1 MQTRLG
7 RYERQAEIARGAVG
21 AVWRAVDRQTGD
33 HVAIKFL
40 RPEAALQAD
49 LVDGFAAEAEILAGI
64 DHPGVVKLREFVLE
78 DGEAAL
84 VLDLVDGEDLRRR
97 LRRDGPVPP
106 AVAAHIC
113 AQVADT
119 LSYLHGRGIVHG
131 DVKPGNVLVP
141 ADGGP
146 VRLADFGIAR
156 KIDCERA
163 RATHATPEYVAPEV
177 VAGAPPSP
185 ASDVYAL
192 GIALFELLT
201 GRSPYRGGPPTQV
214 IGRHAT
220 CRPVPPPGLPAV
232 AWPLIEDCLSPEAG
246 RRPDAKLLAAR
257 LRGVEPALDGAPPL
271 TPLPADQVTWW
282 PRPGSAT
289 VARVAAPVAWV
300 PLNAAP
306 VSPASAYAGRVVAI
320 PMVHLDP
327 VTPAHPP
334 TADPAPAANPADL
347 GSISHQMGQIAEVSP
362 RSAGKSRRR
371 GTVVVGSGAA
381 AVVIAALVVGGVV
394 LAGRGS
400 DEAPTSAA
408 KNAVVHATPSAEPTP
423 EPAAETSPPV
433 SPRPQDVS
441 PATVEPTDPAW
452 TDPPAPPAGAAG
464 EPGRPASGAEIQI
477 EDPDLGPLPDIG
489 DLMPTMPSTG

>member
-1 MQTRLG
+1 M
-7 RYERQAEIARGAVG
+7 
-21 AVWRAVDRQTGD
+21 
-33 HVAIKFL
+33 
-40 RPEAALQAD
+40 
-49 LVDGFAAEAEILAGI
+49 
-64 DHPGVVKLREFVLE
+64 
-78 DGEAAL
+78 
-84 VLDLVDGEDLRRR
+84 
-97 LRRDGPVPP
+97 
-106 AVAAHIC
+106 
-113 AQVADT
+113 
-119 LSYLHGRGIVHG
+119 
-131 DVKPGNVLVP
+131 
-141 ADGGP
+141 
-146 VRLADFGIAR
+146 
-156 KIDCERA
+156 
-163 RATHATPEYVAPEV
+163 
-177 VAGAPPSP
+177 
-185 ASDVYAL
+185 
-192 GIALFELLT
+192 
-201 GRSPYRGGPPTQV
+201 

-232 AWPLIEDCLSPEAG
+232 AWPLIEDCLSPEAA

-327 VTPAHPP
+327 VAPAHPP
-334 TADPAPAANPADL
+334 TAPAPTAPGGRAPAPNPADL
-347 GSISHQMGQIAEVSP
+347 GLISSQIGQITEISP
-362 RSAGKSRRR
+362 RSARKSGRRAA
-371 GTVVVGSGAA
+371 VVAGSGAA
-381 AVVIAALVVGGVV
+381 AVVVAALVVGGIV

-400 DEAPTSAA
+400 DEAPTSVA
-408 KNAVVHATPSAEPTP
+408 KNAVVQATPSAEPTP

-433 SPRPQDVS
+433 SPRPQDTS

-464 EPGRPASGAEIQI
+464 EPGRPATDAEIQI
-477 EDPDLGPLPDIG
+477 EDPDLGPLPGIG